1 MKNECPFPPASL
13 VVGYLRDSGHEEQEL
28 SVEQQ
33 LAELKKFCAQNS
45 LILVKVYVD
54 EARPG
59 SSVVGRQQF
68 HEMIKHF
75 REGAQEAGVIIWK
88 FSRFA
93 RDQDDSQ
100 FYKADLRRR
109 NYIVYSLMDKIPDG
123 PEGRFFEAA
132 LDWMN
137 QKFLDDLSTDVK
149 RGLRHLVTEYRCVP
163 GPAPRGIKRVPVVIG
178 KRRDGRDHIAH
189 RWEPDPAWASRVRLA
204 FELKAQGASLKVIR
218 AQTGLYK
225 NLNSY
230 NTFFSNKIWIGIL
243 EFGEEIVIPDYCE
256 PLISVELFEAVQK
269 QLAQHAAQQNV
280 NDGRLHPRRKNSRY
294 LLSGLVYCPR
304 CGGAMSGFVSRDRRG
319 NTSERY
325 GCGRA
330 KRNGECD
337 MPMVPKYGL
346 EQVVIDELV
355 DHLLQPDNLNRLQA
369 ELHALTANAAESLKA
384 EQTDLRARL
393 KGVEQALDNVVA
405 GIEQAGSSARLVQRL
420 HELETTQ
427 ADLKGQL
434 EIIELKL
441 LELEDKVVEA
451 TITPA
456 QIELAA
462 ELRRVLREGEDVERR
477 AVLLGLVEKIAVE
490 RYGRN
495 LAGYIWFYMPEE
507 GALKAKTPSEEGV
520 SEYTAWRSRRTEAH
534 RHRHQ
539 GNFVRRMKNKPR

>member
-1 MKNECPFPPASL
+1 MKKNECPFPPGSL
-13 VVGYLRDSGHEEQEL
+13 IVGYLRDSGHEEQEL
-28 SVEQQ
+28 SVAQQ

-45 LILVKVYVD
+45 LVLVTVYID

-68 HEMIKHF
+68 HEMIRHF
-75 REGAQEAGVIIWK
+75 RDGAKEMGVIIWK

-149 RGLRHLVTEYRCVP
+149 RGLRHLVEQYRCVP
-163 GPAPRGIKRVPVVIG
+163 GAAPRGIKRVPVIIG
-178 KRRDGRDHIAH
+178 KRRDGRDHVAH
-189 RWEPDPAWASRVRLA
+189 RWEPDPEWASRVRLA

-243 EFGEEIVIPDYCE
+243 EFGQEIVIPDYCE
-256 PLISVELFEAVQK
+256 PLIPLDLFEAVQK
-269 QLAQHAAQQNV
+269 QLAEHAAKQNV
-280 NDGRLHPRRKNSRY
+280 NNGRLHPRRKNSRY
-294 LLSGLVYCPR
+294 LLSGLVHCPR

-330 KRNGECD
+330 KRNGECE
-337 MPMVPKYGL
+337 MGQIPKYGL
-346 EQVVIDELV
+346 EQAIIEELV
-355 DHLLQPDNLNRLQA
+355 DHILQPDNLNRLQA
-369 ELHALTANAAESLKA
+369 ELHALTANAAESLKG

-393 KGVEQALDNVVA
+393 NGVEQALDNVVA

-420 HELETTQ
+420 RELETTQ

-434 EIIELKL
+434 DILEQKFS
-441 LELEDKVVEA
+441 ELEGKVVEA
-451 TITPA
+451 AITPE
-456 QIELAA
+456 QVELAA
-462 ELRRVLREGEDVERR
+462 ELRRVLREGDDVERR

-495 LAGYIWFYMPEE
+495 LAGYIWFYMPE
-507 GALKAKTPSEEGV
+507 GDLKAKTPSEEGV
-520 SEYTAWRSRRTEAH
+520 SEYTEWRSRRMGTH
-534 RHRHQ
+534 RHSHKR
-539 GNFVRRMKNKPR
+539 NFVRRMKNKPR